1 MTIKEATL
9 QALREID
16 QPSEATSI
24 LNHILKNQYHDFSR
38 TKNPRNTV
46 SAELGN
52 FIRNNDRRVKRIRRG
67 RGYLYYL
74 KGQEDK
80 LDIQE
85 PAKVEVPPSKEK
97 AKAAE
102 SLAPYKE
109 RALHTLLAT
118 FLYDQDIYSKTILHE
133 RSKNSRDDN
142 QKWVH
147 PDMVGVQYLQLKNRS
162 SQDLLKVVNRADTFK
177 FYSYELKREINSDYD
192 LKKYYFQAVSNSSW
206 ANYGFLVAFEIR
218 DSLSEEMERLNQSFG
233 IGIIELKANP
243 FESRILY
250 PARYKDL
257 DFKTL
262 DKLCNLNKE
271 FEKFVAQNEKLLNAQ
286 QRYSDS
292 TRRELIEYCDDPLAN
307 DADIEA
313 YCEKHNIP
321 YAVDGEEEESN
332 A

>member
-1 MTIKEATL
+1 MTTKEAIL
-9 QALREID
+9 QTLREID

-24 LNHILKNQYHDFSR
+24 LNHILKNHYYDFSR

-52 FIRNNDRRVKRIRRG
+52 FIRNNDRRVKRIRQG

-80 LDIQE
+80 LDVPAPTGAQE
-85 PAKVEVPPSKEK
+85 KPTKKQAKVS
-97 AKAAE
+97 E
-102 SLAPYKE
+102 SFTPYKE
-109 RALHTLLAT
+109 RALHALLAT
-118 FLYDQDIYSKTILHE
+118 FLYDQEIYSKTISHE

-206 ANYGFLVAFEIR
+206 ANYGFLAAFEIR

-292 TRRELIEYCDDPLAN
+292 TRRELIEYCDAPLAN
-307 DADIEA
+307 DSEIEA
-313 YCEKHNIP
+313 YCKKHHIP
-321 YAVDGEEEESN
+321 YSTDSEEE
-332 A
+332 